1 MALECVFVS
10 IPEPFLSQKFM
21 GTLITIVHTGES
33 DFIRGVKHIR
43 LKAGKVVTLSA
54 SNFMDYLAGSM
65 QARES

>member
-1 MALECVFVS
+1 MQLYMRMNQTYRDRR
-10 IPEPFLSQKFM
+10 LSHIR
-21 GTLITIVHTGES
+21 TS
-33 DFIRGVKHIR
+33 DMLRGVKLIR

>member
-1 MALECVFVS
+1 MV
-10 IPEPFLSQKFM
+10 Q
-21 GTLITIVHTGES
+21 TGES